1 MVNTLKALKRLGP
14 FQAKQPDT
22 VVYTY
27 FIYQGMSLT
36 PLARMYGAGQEHG
49 RMGDTNESSRHFCN
63 RQSNIYEALK
73 RHYTLKTAKTGEMY
87 RYQNG
92 LSRGRFYSIFFLI
105 GYNNLNG
112 QQKIIGKEFL
122 RCSFKKSTRYIGGLE
137 LLYYVLKKP

>member
-1 MVNTLKALKRLGP
+1 MVNTLKTLKRLGP

-36 PLARMYGAGQEHG
+36 PLARTVLDGQEHG
-49 RMGDTNESSRHFCN
+49 RMGDTNDSSRHFCN
-63 RQSNIYEALK
+63 RHSNIYEALK
-73 RHYTLKTAKTGEMY
+73 IHYTLKTAKTGEMH

-92 LSRGRFYSIFFLI
+92 LSRGRFYSTFFLT

-112 QQKIIGKEFL
+112 QQQIIGKEFL
-122 RCSFKKSTRYIGGLE
+122 RA
-137 LLYYVLKKP
+137 V